1 MFILEISFG
10 LIVYIYLD
18 CMGSFNY
25 YINRAVGEFMIF
37 KLKSS
42 MPIDSKTKL
51 KAVAV
56 NHLATEAFLNHE

>member
-1 MFILEISFG
+1 
-10 LIVYIYLD
+10 
-18 CMGSFNY
+18 MGSFNY